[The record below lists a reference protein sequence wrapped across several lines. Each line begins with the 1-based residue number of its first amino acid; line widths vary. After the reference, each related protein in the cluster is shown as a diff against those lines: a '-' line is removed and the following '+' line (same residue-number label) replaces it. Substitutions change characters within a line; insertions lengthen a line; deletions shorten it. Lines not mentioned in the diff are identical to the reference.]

1 MLYTKNVGGLR
12 AVFTENATLD
22 ASESVSIKNP
32 ETGSYD
38 RPLGDAKRQGN
49 SVIAEFIIDSVRGFR
64 TAHQVHTP
72 IIEFLSDDE
81 AQVLWAME
89 DNLWYASGVPFK
101 STEERR
107 EGKRGEVRV

>member
-1 MLYTKNVGGLR
+1 MNDLERLIARANITETKARYCQMLDTKNVGGLR

-49 SVIAEFIIDSVRGFR
+49 SVIAERSEE
-64 TAHQVHTP
+64 HTSELQSLMR
-72 IIEFLSDDE
+72 IS
-81 AQVLWAME
+81 
-89 DNLWYASGVPFK
+89 YAVFCLK
-101 STEERR
+101 T
-107 EGKRGEVRV
+107 KKQNK